1 MSNPNNETT
10 GGVSVDEHENG
21 PKQCIQYEVALVD
34 LKEDIIKKE
43 QTLASKIRDHDKLDK
58 SAKELD
64 EMISLTHSRSMKD
77 MENTINTANE
87 TTKEI
92 SDKLVLIKNQI
103 KAKSEI
109 LKQHQ
114 HLLSSLQKQVDIE
127 KKSEETPRAIP
138 DIHNILNTYTTN
150 LILIAPEGNII
161 IVV

>member
-58 SAKELD
+58 SAKE
-64 EMISLTHSRSMKD
+64 
-77 MENTINTANE
+77 
-87 TTKEI
+87 
-92 SDKLVLIKNQI
+92 
-103 KAKSEI
+103 
-109 LKQHQ
+109 
-114 HLLSSLQKQVDIE
+114 
-127 KKSEETPRAIP
+127 ETPRAIP

-150 LILIAPEGNII
+150 LILIAPE
-161 IVV
+161 